1 MAKFVI
7 ECPQCGKYAQA
18 SSGLFGFIGGTKKV
32 NCSCGY
38 EIDVKTEKLA
48 SRQCPHC
55 GNHVVFD
62 QSKGD
67 KAVCPVCHEPI
78 NTMAEQNKTVD
89 FTCGQC
95 GIQLRSS
102 RGAKTYT
109 CPLCGHENDVHER
122 AAKEAIRASGQA
134 SVISFEG
141 ATDALIWKHPIEDFC
156 LGSQLIVDE
165 SQEAIFYRDGQAL
178 DTFPAGQYTLE
189 TQRLPLLD
197 KVTQLPVSNGSVFH
211 SKVYFVNLITHMG
224 IKWGVGQIKLY
235 EPRYSLPVELGLHGS
250 FNVKVTNA
258 RKLLL
263 KVVGTAGGLNRNDL
277 LDENGKGYFR
287 DMITM
292 QIRNR
297 IATTIRSYG
306 IDLMELDQYAIELS
320 NALRE
325 QINPSLDEYG
335 LQVTEFFI
343 SGVKMPTD
351 RAFAEAL
358 DLHKEEKLNTI
369 RAKVEAR
376 KNEDQVDVI
385 HSKHALDLLSAKNE
399 AELAQIKAQYEAQVK
414 IMQGQADAQVYLAQ
428 ASAEAEEMKR
438 KGYTYQQETARK
450 VGLEAMQN
458 GIGGIGGGGGGGIG
472 GDLTDMAMQFAVAG
486 KVIGM
491 VGDAL
496 DTAPIPS
503 LIPTSAPAAPAA
515 DTWDCTCGQK
525 GNAGKFCP
533 GCGNPRPAPAD
544 TWDCSCGQTGNTGRF
559 CPRCGKPRPEAPK
572 SWDCG
577 CGQTGNTGR
586 FCANCGSPRPEG
598 PVAWDCTCGQTGIT
612 GKFCP
617 NCGNQKGM

>member
-141 ATDALIWKHPIEDFC
+141 ATDALVWKHPIEDFC

-250 FNVKVTNA
+250 FNLQVINA

-263 KVVGTAGGLNRNDL
+263 KVVGTAGGLGRYDL
-277 LDENGKGYFR
+277 IDERGQGYFR
-287 DMITM
+287 DMIIM
-292 QIRNR
+292 QIRNH
-297 IATTIRSYG
+297 IANAIRSHG
-306 IDLMELDQYAIELS
+306 IDLMELDLHTIELS
-320 NALRE
+320 IALRE
-325 QINPSLDEYG
+325 QLNPSLAEYG
-335 LQVTEFFI
+335 LGISELFIAGVQMPSDDAFKTALELHTQV
-343 SGVKMPTD
+343 
-351 RAFAEAL
+351 AL
-358 DLHKEEKLNTI
+358 DPLRAGAI
-369 RAKVEAR
+369 R
-376 KNEDQVDVI
+376 
-385 HSKHALDLLSAKNE
+385 SKHELARLEAQNE
-399 AELAQIKAQYEAQVK
+399 AELAQIKAQVK
-414 IMQGQADAQVYLAQ
+414 VMQGQADAQVYLAQ

-458 GIGGIGGGGGGGIG
+458 GIGGIGGGGGGIG

-559 CPRCGKPRPEAPK
+559 CPGCGKPRPEAPK

-598 PVAWDCTCGQTGIT
+598 PVAWDCACGQTGIT

>member
-141 ATDALIWKHPIEDFC
+141 ATDALVWKHPIEDFC

-224 IKWGVGQIKLY
+224 IKWGVGKIRLY
-235 EPRYSLPVELGLHGS
+235 EPRYNLPVELGLHGS
-250 FNVKVTNA
+250 FNLQVINA

-263 KVVGTAGGLNRNDL
+263 KVVGTAGGLGRYDL
-277 LDENGKGYFR
+277 IDERGPGYFR
-287 DMITM
+287 DMIIM
-292 QIRNR
+292 QIRNH
-297 IATTIRSYG
+297 IANAIRSHG
-306 IDLMELDQYAIELS
+306 IDLMELDLHTIELS
-320 NALRE
+320 IALRE
-325 QINPSLDEYG
+325 QLNPSLAEYG
-335 LQVTEFFI
+335 LGISELFIAGVQMPDDDAFKTALELHTQV
-343 SGVKMPTD
+343 
-351 RAFAEAL
+351 AL
-358 DLHKEEKLNTI
+358 DPLRAGAI
-369 RAKVEAR
+369 R
-376 KNEDQVDVI
+376 
-385 HSKHALDLLSAKNE
+385 SKHELARLEAQNE
-399 AELAQIKAQYEAQVK
+399 AELAQIKAQVK
-414 IMQGQADAQVYLAQ
+414 VMQGQADAQVYLAQ

-450 VGLEAMQN
+450 VGLEAMQY
-458 GIGGIGGGGGGGIG
+458 GIGGIGGGGGGIG

-559 CPRCGKPRPEAPK
+559 CPGCGKPRPEAPK

-598 PVAWDCTCGQTGIT
+598 PVAWDCACGQTGIT